1 MSPTVLVIKTQKKS
15 ENGEIYTPGK
25 KFTLPPAWTNLTFEL
40 DGEVGGTKC
49 GRGFVIVLVWVMAN
63 SHTGGAF
70 VSASS

>member
-1 MSPTVLVIKTQKKS
+1 MD
-15 ENGEIYTPGK
+15 GEVDSGV
-25 KFTLPPAWTNLTFEL
+25 

-49 GRGFVIVLVWVMAN
+49 GRGFVIVLVWAIAS

>member
-1 MSPTVLVIKTQKKS
+1 MDDEADS
-15 ENGEIYTPGK
+15 EV
-25 KFTLPPAWTNLTFEL
+25 

>member
-1 MSPTVLVIKTQKKS
+1 MLD
-15 ENGEIYTPGK
+15 GEVDG
-25 KFTLPPAWTNLTFEL
+25 EL
-40 DGEVGGTKC
+40 DGEVDGEVGGTEC